1 MNFLKT
7 ADTDIKN
14 KKLTVNIGDLT
25 LDLDVDVSSAKAG
38 DEIDIGIRPED
49 LVVSSSKG
57 GIPMSV
63 EVVEH
68 IGATVILY
76 GSVLGNSNFCAVLP
90 SDSIIKPGE
99 TVNLVFDSSKCHA
112 FNSAG
117 QALKKT
123 YKKK

>member
-1 MNFLKT
+1 MCIR
-7 ADTDIKN
+7 DRN
-14 KKLTVNIGDLT
+14 KLFVSIGDLN
-25 LDLDVDVSSAKAG
+25 LELAVDVSKTNAG

-57 GIPMSV
+57 GVPMSV

-112 FNSAG
+112 FDSAG

-123 YKKK
+123 HMKK